1 MIGQQDFDIEIVRK
15 WFTNRSTIGELF
27 GWDVF
32 DNRVKQMC
40 YTLEDEARPA
50 GVKIPAFTCIPEGKY
65 KVKITYSNRFKRD
78 LPIIYTHEEYNGEQ
92 LVLVDGKHI
101 WRGVRFHPGNTD
113 ADTEGCI
120 LPGTSKDKD
129 RVDSSRIAFD
139 EKLLPFIQ
147 NHPSLKSLGF
157 IRLTIKNSQE

>member
-40 YTLEDEARPA
+40 YTLEDEARPS